1 MFLLD
6 AGANARMALT
16 DAASGASLTYAA
28 LRASVAATAARLA
41 APAKQLVFLT
51 GTQEMATVLA
61 YAAIIEAGHVVA
73 WIDPALAPDALEHLS
88 ARYQPDGVW
97 RDGAVAVSPSAERL
111 ASRPPIHEHLACL
124 LSTSGTTGSVKLVRL
139 RRTSLEANARAI
151 AHALALG
158 PEDVA
163 LASLPLSHAFGLSV
177 VGAQWAA
184 GGCVVLTGAPILSGE
199 FWAAARRHRVTV
211 LAGVPMTFELLRRLG
226 PQRVVPSSV
235 RLMIQAG
242 GRLGPDDVAF
252 FRAFMAERGGDFR
265 VMYGQTEATARIAVW
280 PRDIASAKIGSV
292 GRVIGD
298 GRIRVDAAGELHY
311 RGSGVMM
318 GYANC
323 RADLARPSEVDELA
337 TGDLGALDADGF
349 LYVTGRRER
358 VAKLAGL
365 RINLDEVEQLLGRQ
379 SVAAIERRGR
389 LCVFVEAGDAAPT
402 TADVSRRVGLD
413 VALVEVLVIERL
425 PRTRAGKIEYAR
437 LDDGR

>member
-6 AGANARMALT
+6 AGANARLALT

-28 LRASVAATAARLA
+28 LRTSVAATAARLA

-51 GTQEMATVLA
+51 GTQEMATIVA

-73 WIDPALAPDALEHLS
+73 WIDPAIAPDALERLS
-88 ARYQPDGVW
+88 DCYQPDGVW
-97 RDGAVAVSPSAERL
+97 RDGAVAACAKL
-111 ASRPPIHEHLACL
+111 ASHPPIHAHLACL

-139 RRTSLEANARAI
+139 RRASIEANARAI
-151 AHALALG
+151 AQALELG
-158 PEDVA
+158 PDDVS

-184 GGCVVLTGAPILSGE
+184 GGGVVLTGAPVLSGE
-199 FWAAARRHRVTV
+199 FWEAARRHRVTV

-252 FRAFMAERGGDFR
+252 FRAFMTERGGDFR

-280 PRDIASAKIGSV
+280 PRDIATAKIGSV

-298 GRIRVDAAGELHY
+298 GSIRVDAAGEFHY

-337 TGDLGALDADGF
+337 TGDLGAIDADGF
-349 LYVTGRRER
+349 LYVTGRRDR

-365 RINLDEVEQLLGRQ
+365 RINLDEVEQLLGRE
-379 SVAAIERRGR
+379 SIAAIERRGR

-402 TADVSRRVGLD
+402 AADVSRRVGLD
-413 VALVEVLVIERL
+413 VALVDVLVIDRL
-425 PRTRAGKIEYAR
+425 PRTRTGKIEYAR
-437 LDDGR
+437 LGDDGR